1 MKAIL
6 MIYSDDDILE
16 VSQVA
21 APRPADHVTEFVTT
35 LAPFGRNVTTF
46 TASQTK
52 TKNKL
57 PFIDFYSPNN
67 NHFESF

>member
-21 APRPADHVTEFVTT
+21 ALHPEDHVTEFVTT
-35 LAPFGRNVTTF
+35 LAPFGRNITAF
-46 TASQTK
+46 TAHNKDFEVVTSAYLSQRCTR
-52 TKNKL
+52 
-57 PFIDFYSPNN
+57 I
-67 NHFESF
+67 